1 MIRQKFYT
9 TNPNLFPIWDD
20 DIPCNPTKS
29 LCRWKIQ
36 LHPAPFYPAPFR
48 MKSRGLL
55 WVTRLTSPT
64 LKVTMVIR
72 GQFEPQQSSLSK
84 SMTESSG
91 HHSCKTTGKTSPD
104 IYKWREETL
113 KQKEIARERK
123 ETRLKLTY
131 RSVQLNK
138 ERAWFQKMKGFN
150 INPL

>member
-1 MIRQKFYT
+1 MKNTIAPRPLLSSTIPNEKPRPALSHT
-9 TNPNLFPIWDD
+9 TNPP
-20 DIPCNPTKS
+20 P
-29 LCRWKIQ
+29 
-36 LHPAPFYPAPFR
+36 
-48 MKSRGLL
+48 
-55 WVTRLTSPT
+55 

-104 IYKWREETL
+104 IYKWREEAL